1 NLVSIFNPEM
11 VVVGGPLSE
20 AGDCLLP
27 PIQEAV
33 ESTTLPEI
41 GEQVRILL
49 SAFGADASVVGAAAL
64 VLQRILSNPSS
75 VDYLSEPVVG

>member
-1 NLVSIFNPEM
+1 M